1 MQIQTLV
8 LNKNWQATKIAPWEE
23 AFTLIFSGRA
33 EIIEEHNE
41 KIKTINHEFKIP
53 SVIRMVKGFN
63 FEKSKFRFSKKNVFA
78 RDQGKCQYCTK
89 ELTIDLCT
97 FDHVLP
103 KSRGGKT
110 SWENIVLACRSCNQ
124 KKGAKTPDE
133 ARMNL
138 ITKPYMPKKL
148 PKFNKNIKNLS
159 WENYL

>member
-8 LNKNWQATKIAPWEE
+8 LNKNWQATRVAPWEE

-41 KIKTINHEFKIP
+41 KIRTINHEFKIP
-53 SVIRMVKGFN
+53 SVIRMIKGAN

-78 RDQGKCQYCTK
+78 RDQGMCQYCSK
-89 ELTIDLCT
+89 QLTMESCT
-97 FDHVLP
+97 FDHVFP

-110 SWENIVLACRSCNQ
+110 VWENIVLACRPCNQ
-124 KKGAKTPDE
+124 KKAAKTPDE

-138 ITKPYMPKKL
+138 ITKPISPKKL
-148 PKFNKNIKNLS
+148 PTLNHNIKNTN
-159 WENYL
+159 WENYS